1 MQELCLPLRVGT
13 IVPVVGEGDDAV
25 GAGSGSSD
33 SDDRP
38 AWSVSFQL
46 HSKGRHDAEEPPTVT
61 ATCFKQQ
68 DRRVLDTFRF
78 QVEGSATPTVGDLL
92 AALTAAGACPDI
104 LAGSVSVTLV
114 YGVPDL
120 ESRIVSVE
128 SSAPPSGTVVR

>member
-1 MQELCLPLRVGT
+1 VM
-13 IVPVVGEGDDAV
+13 
-25 GAGSGSSD
+25 
-33 SDDRP
+33 
-38 AWSVSFQL
+38 
-46 HSKGRHDAEEPPTVT
+46 
-61 ATCFKQQ
+61 ATCYNQQ
-68 DRRVLDTFRF
+68 DRVHDTFSF